1 MEANATPIK
10 IGWTVFAVAVTALA
24 LSGGADSL
32 GQEFA
37 ATALERAFLTWA
49 VARGLNAVISVAQG
63 TEVALEPGGV
73 GVNLTVG
80 EVLDPV
86 NDLIERFSSVMLVA
100 TSAIGLQNVLLRIT
114 GNAGFSILLGLAAF
128 AALLVIWVPS
138 LAGRERLRAFVLRFL
153 LITFLLRLAV
163 PFLVIGSSLVFDH
176 FLAAEQQAAT
186 AALRDTTTDIEEM
199 TSDTPEANDPDRGM
213 LQRFTDMVGNS
224 LSSLNVKERLA
235 NLQERASMTTS
246 HVVDLIVIF
255 MLQTIALPLMF
266 LWLLLEAGKA
276 LAKRATHW

>member
-1 MEANATPIK
+1 MEANAKAIK
-10 IGWTVFAVAVTALA
+10 IGWTLFALAVTALA
-24 LSGGADSL
+24 VSGVADSL
-32 GQEFA
+32 GQDYA
-37 ATALERAFLTWA
+37 ASALERAFVTWA

-86 NDLIERFSSVMLVA
+86 NDLIERFSSIMLVA

-114 GNAGFSILLGLAAF
+114 GNAGFSILLGLSAF

-138 LAGRERLRAFVLRFL
+138 LAVRERLRGFVLRFL
-153 LITFLLRLAV
+153 LITFLLRFAV
-163 PFLVIGSSLVFDH
+163 PFLVIGSSMVFDR

-186 AALRDTTTDIEEM
+186 AALRDTTADIEEM
-199 TSDTPEANDPDRGM
+199 TADTEAPADPDRGM

-235 NLQERASMTTS
+235 NLQERASMTTG

-255 MLQTIALPLMF
+255 LLQTIALPLMF

>member
-1 MEANATPIK
+1 MEAHAKPIK
-10 IGWTVFAVAVTALA
+10 IGWTLFALAVTALA
-24 LSGGADSL
+24 VSGVADSL
-32 GQEFA
+32 GQDYA

-138 LAGRERLRAFVLRFL
+138 LSVRTRLRSFVLRFL
-153 LITFLLRLAV
+153 LITFLLRFAV
-163 PFLVIGSSLVFDH
+163 PFLVIGSSVVFDR

-186 AALRDTTTDIEEM
+186 AALRDTTADIEEM
-199 TSDTPEANDPDRGM
+199 TAEPDEPVDPDRGM

-235 NLQERASMTTS
+235 NLQERASMTTG

-255 MLQTIALPLMF
+255 LLQTIALPLMF

>member
-1 MEANATPIK
+1 MEANAKPIK
-10 IGWTVFAVAVTALA
+10 IGWTLFALAVTALA
-24 LSGGADSL
+24 VSGVADSL
-32 GQEFA
+32 GQDYA

-86 NDLIERFSSVMLVA
+86 NDLIERFSSVMLIA

-114 GNAGFSILLGLAAF
+114 GNAGFSILLGLSAF

-138 LAGRERLRAFVLRFL
+138 LADRERLRGFVLRFL
-153 LITFLLRLAV
+153 LITFLLRFAV
-163 PFLVIGSSLVFDH
+163 PFLVIGSSVVFDR
-176 FLAAEQQAAT
+176 FLAADQQAAT
-186 AALRDTTTDIEEM
+186 AALRDTTADIEDM
-199 TSDTPEANDPDRGM
+199 TADTPEAADPDRGM
-213 LQRFTDMVGNS
+213 LQRFTDMVGDS

-235 NLQERASMTTS
+235 NLQERASMTTG

-266 LWLLLEAGKA
+266 LWLLLEVGKA

>member
-1 MEANATPIK
+1 MAQKT
-10 IGWTVFAVAVTALA
+10 GWTLFAIAITALA
-24 LSGGADSL
+24 LSGVADTL
-32 GQEFA
+32 GRDYA
-37 ATALERAFLTWA
+37 ATALERAFVTWA

-114 GNAGFSILLGLAAF
+114 GSSGFSILLGA
-128 AALLVIWVPS
+128 AALGALAVIWVPS
-138 LAGRERLRAFVLRFL
+138 LAARERLRAFMLRFL
-153 LITFLLRLAV
+153 LVAFLLRLAV
-163 PFLVIGSSLVFDH
+163 PFLVIGSSVVFDR

-186 AALRDTTTDIEEM
+186 AALRQTTDDIEQMAADEPEVA
-199 TSDTPEANDPDRGM
+199 DTDRSM
-213 LQRFTDMVGNS
+213 LQRFSDMVGDS
-224 LSSLNVKERLA
+224 IAALNVRERLA
-235 NLQERASMTTS
+235 ELQERASLTTG

-255 MLQTIALPLMF
+255 LLQTIALPLGF
-266 LWLLLEAGKA
+266 LWLLLQAGKT
-276 LAKRATHW
+276 LATRATRW

>member
-1 MEANATPIK
+1 MEANAKPIK
-10 IGWTVFAVAVTALA
+10 IGWTLFALAVTALA
-24 LSGGADSL
+24 VSGVADSL
-32 GQEFA
+32 GQDYA

-86 NDLIERFSSVMLVA
+86 NDLIERFSSVMLIA

-114 GNAGFSILLGLAAF
+114 GNAGGSILLGLSAF

-138 LAGRERLRAFVLRFL
+138 LADRERLRGFVLRFL
-153 LITFLLRLAV
+153 LITFLLRFAV
-163 PFLVIGSSLVFDH
+163 PFLVIGSSVVFDR
-176 FLAAEQQAAT
+176 FLAADQQAAT
-186 AALRDTTTDIEEM
+186 AALRDTTADIEDM
-199 TSDTPEANDPDRGM
+199 TADTPEAADPDRGM
-213 LQRFTDMVGNS
+213 LQRFTDMVGDS

-235 NLQERASMTTS
+235 NLQERASMTTG

-266 LWLLLEAGKA
+266 LWLLLEVGKA